1 MTELSGRMVEGE
13 HVLPIRIY
21 YEDTD
26 TGGIVYHANYLR
38 YAERARTEMLR
49 LVGIEQREVARD
61 LGLFFAVRGFAV
73 DYHKPAVLD
82 DLLEVR
88 SRLTRLGAASL
99 DAVQKVQRSGTALAV
114 MRVRIACIGR
124 DGRPLRIPTD
134 LREALQVF
142 CQIDI
147 GQEEQGQTREGP

>member
-1 MTELSGRMVEGE
+1 MNELSGRMVEGE
-13 HVLPIRIY
+13 HVLPFRIY

-49 LVGIEQREVARD
+49 LVGIEQREIGRD
-61 LGLFFAVRGFAV
+61 IGLFFAVRGMIA

-99 DAVQKVQRSGTALAV
+99 DAIQNVVRSGTLIAA
-114 MRVRIACIGR
+114 MQVRIACIGR
-124 DGRPLRIPTD
+124 DGRPIRLPAD
-134 LREALQVF
+134 LRDALQVL
-142 CQIDI
+142 CHNDT
-147 GQEEQGQTREGP
+147 GQTKVGQMREGP